1 MKDVSSRNIVI
12 FDVHEPQ
19 KLAECDKRPLVFW
32 RVSMHQVDG
41 VAGQVVVITSLWWWD
56 NPPEILWRRQAR
68 RSDYWKQLPTP
79 EQTSSRNKHKAQN
92 LERNKPS
99 QNKTPNKIKPTAEKH
114 WRHMVKI
121 QIRRTLIYSHI
132 SDTTVIITQR
142 IHAKLPKKRYRWT
155 HTYNS
160 K

>member
-1 MKDVSSRNIVI
+1 MKDVSSRSIVI

-68 RSDYWKQLPTP
+68 RSDY
-79 EQTSSRNKHKAQN
+79 
-92 LERNKPS
+92 
-99 QNKTPNKIKPTAEKH
+99 
-114 WRHMVKI
+114 
-121 QIRRTLIYSHI
+121 
-132 SDTTVIITQR
+132 
-142 IHAKLPKKRYRWT
+142 
-155 HTYNS
+155 
-160 K
+160 